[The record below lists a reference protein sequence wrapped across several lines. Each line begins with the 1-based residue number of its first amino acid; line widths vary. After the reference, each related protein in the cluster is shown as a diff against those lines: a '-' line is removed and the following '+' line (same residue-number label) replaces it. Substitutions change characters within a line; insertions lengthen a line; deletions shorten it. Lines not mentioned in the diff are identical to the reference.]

1 MNAAI
6 KCGLGGNVDRF
17 LGDRK
22 AICIFVLPALLL
34 FSILIILPI
43 FFSLFYSTLDW
54 NGVGDGIFIGL
65 KNFERLI
72 ISNTDGFTKSIKNS
86 FVLAGLS
93 IFIQLPIALTIA
105 LTLARGV
112 KGARFFRT
120 VYFVPVIIST
130 VVIGQLWMKVYHPD
144 YGLLN
149 ILLRSIG
156 LDSLTNQWL
165 GNAKTALLAV
175 FIPIVWQYVGY
186 HMLLM
191 YAAAKSVPD
200 EIYESAR
207 IDGANEITIALKI
220 SIPLIKPML
229 RVCVIFA
236 TIGAF
241 KSFDLIYVL
250 TNGGPMH
257 ATDMPTTLMYNT
269 IFVQGLFGYGSAMA
283 IFVIVECFTF
293 TLVIQKIFGKVNV

>member
-1 MNAAI
+1 M
-6 KCGLGGNVDRF
+6 DRF